1 MTLDWDVL
9 NSRAGLTI
17 VDTSSPTETTTMK
30 MPTEMSGTKPRPM
43 PAPRQMPPTTPAM
56 PVKNFLCGVIIS
68 YITIMS
74 KFINF

>member
-30 MPTEMSGTKPRPM
+30 MPTEMSGTILSPI
-43 PAPRQMPPTTPAM
+43 PAPKQTPPTTPAM
-56 PVKNFLCGVIIS
+56 PVKNFLFGVIV
-68 YITIMS
+68 
-74 KFINF
+74 